1 MTDLN
6 CVWREDLN
14 KVKRGNRLLAR
25 VALNLHLAS
34 LAEKARLTPNPVSSG
49 MKRLIRPL
57 LKPEAVKTLDA
68 RARRDGDKSDKEGM
82 TTQSDWDDVLSV
94 VPASV
99 LAALQEVDFDAQYFQ
114 VVALIGDTLS
124 LNPVEKRIL
133 LFIELLNLSG
143 ALRYMCRETSRA
155 PSHTNANRLAHSL
168 ELEPREVRIALAP
181 NGRLQQLALVEVAS
195 QSDLEDF
202 VTAGEV
208 LNKSRANEVMT
219 EKDLLSV
226 FLEPLSPSQVS
237 LSCFPHLRAETDLLN
252 GIFQGA
258 IKDHVKGVNVLFYGG
273 AGTGKTEL
281 AKAFV
286 EKLGAEVFSVRS
298 TDLNGDPLSR
308 EGRIGGYLMAQVLL
322 QDRTNQILIFD
333 EIEDL
338 QTINELMV
346 SRSTG
351 YAPSKDKGWLTRVL
365 ETNQVPTI
373 WITNDIQSLDPA
385 VRRRF
390 LLPVEFKTPPKNVRR
405 EIANRILGEA
415 GVSTALINEI
425 ADDIAITPAAIDN
438 ARRVVK
444 LCAAENPDQTVRQV
458 MAKTRQAIAGRASPR
473 ARAVNTTI
481 DLRLLNI
488 EGAKSPEAVI
498 DGMRKS
504 GQGRICAYGKPGTG
518 KTQFAEILAQ
528 ALNKELVVAPA
539 SSVLSCF
546 VGETERNLAEL
557 FEQTDPAQA
566 IILLDEVDS
575 FLADRTEA
583 QRSWERTMVNELLQ
597 QMERFNGVFI
607 AATNLMEGLDPA
619 ALRRFDLKL
628 MFGEL
633 TRTQRYQIFAQEAL
647 GSADQPVPETS
658 QRLLDQLEGLTL
670 GDVAN
675 VQRQQMVLG
684 ESLAPEQFLRQLR
697 SEWELKSKAVN
708 SL

>member
-1 MTDLN
+1 
-6 CVWREDLN
+6 
-14 KVKRGNRLLAR
+14 
-25 VALNLHLAS
+25 
-34 LAEKARLTPNPVSSG
+34 
-49 MKRLIRPL
+49 
-57 LKPEAVKTLDA
+57 
-68 RARRDGDKSDKEGM
+68 
-82 TTQSDWDDVLSV
+82 
-94 VPASV
+94 
-99 LAALQEVDFDAQYFQ
+99 
-114 VVALIGDTLS
+114 
-124 LNPVEKRIL
+124 
-133 LFIELLNLSG
+133 
-143 ALRYMCRETSRA
+143 
-155 PSHTNANRLAHSL
+155 
-168 ELEPREVRIALAP
+168 
-181 NGRLQQLALVEVAS
+181 
-195 QSDLEDF
+195 
-202 VTAGEV
+202 
-208 LNKSRANEVMT
+208 
-219 EKDLLSV
+219 
-226 FLEPLSPSQVS
+226 
-237 LSCFPHLRAETDLLN
+237 
-252 GIFQGA
+252 
-258 IKDHVKGVNVLFYGG
+258 
-273 AGTGKTEL
+273 
-281 AKAFV
+281 
-286 EKLGAEVFSVRS
+286 
-298 TDLNGDPLSR
+298 
-308 EGRIGGYLMAQVLL
+308 MAQVLL

-365 ETNQVPTI
+365 ETNHVPTI

-390 LLPVEFKTPPKNVRR
+390 LLPVEFKTPPQNVRR

-425 ADDIAITPAAIDN
+425 AEDIAITPAAIDN

-444 LCAAENPDQTVRQV
+444 LCAAKNPDQTVRQV

-473 ARAVNTTI
+473 VRAVNTTI